1 MFNKETQYLKFV
13 EVPSDRKTTLC
24 KVFNKSDEL
33 LGYIGFYPQW
43 RKYVF
48 YCPPGYQCETG
59 TLNILFDS
67 KCLQDIVDVLNELQ
81 QIWKDS
87 LK

>member
-1 MFNKETQYLKFV
+1 MYNKETQYLKFV
-13 EVPSDRKTTLC
+13 EVLSDRKTTLC

-33 LGYIGFYPQW
+33 LGHIGFYPQW

-48 YCPPGYQCETG
+48 VSDVTQY
-59 TLNILFDS
+59 DS

>member
-24 KVFNKSDEL
+24 AVLNKSDEL

-48 YCPPGYQCETG
+48 YCSPSYQCETG
-59 TLNILFDS
+59 TLNICNSANALR
-67 KCLQDIVDVLNELQ
+67 C
-81 QIWKDS
+81 
-87 LK
+87 